1 MEGME
6 ATEAMEAMEAMED
19 GVAGAVAGE
28 AMAGAA
34 GNLMFVE
41 FWPGQ
46 DEAQRI
52 KFALKIIEKFCLLQS
67 SMKYSCLKF
76 DLDYFI
82 KDFLET

>member
-34 GNLMFVE
+34 GNWMVME
-41 FWPGQ
+41 FRPGQ
-46 DEAQRI
+46 DEAQRRE
-52 KFALKIIEKFCLLQS
+52 LTPKIIEKICLLQS
-67 SMKYSCLKF
+67 SMKYS
-76 DLDYFI
+76 
-82 KDFLET
+82 